1 MALLAELVASAAL
14 NAFPEQSCALAGGAS
29 ISYREANPSA
39 QGTPVVLLHGIGSNS
54 GSWLAQLKDLGARRL
69 LAWNAPGYESST
81 ALANDIPSAQDYA
94 QRLWAWLDA
103 LNINSVHL
111 VGHSLGC
118 IVVASAAAL
127 APNRIASLSLLAP
140 AQGYGTA
147 DPATS
152 ADKRSARLKL
162 LHTLGAA
169 GMAQARGTALL
180 SPHASDELKAYA
192 VAMMARV
199 NLRGYTQATE
209 LLAGADIASDLALWC
224 ARPEHTSTQ
233 AAKTAIGCGEA
244 DTITPPAPCAVLA
257 ATFNL
262 PYTQFPHAGHLCAL
276 EASAA
281 VNAWLGARFSHH
293 D

>member
-1 MALLAELVASAAL
+1 MALLAELAASAAL
-14 NAFPEQSCALAGGAS
+14 NAFPEQSCALAGGAC

-39 QGTPVVLLHGIGSNS
+39 LGTPVVLLHGIGSNS
-54 GSWLAQLKDLGARRL
+54 GSWLAQLKDLGVRRL

-81 ALANDIPSAQDYA
+81 AFDNDIPSAQDYA
-94 QRLWAWLDA
+94 LRLWAWLDA
-103 LNINSVHL
+103 LNISTVHL

-118 IVVASAAAL
+118 IVAASAAAL
-127 APNRIASLSLLAP
+127 APHRVASLSLLAP

-147 DPATS
+147 DSATR
-152 ADKRSARLKL
+152 ADKRGARLKL

-169 GMAQARGTALL
+169 GMAQARGAALL
-180 SPHASDELKAYA
+180 SPQASDDLKAYA

-209 LLAGADIASDLALWC
+209 LLAGADIASDLAVWC
-224 ARPEHTSTQ
+224 AVPDQ
-233 AAKTAIGCGEA
+233 AARCAIACGDA
-244 DTITPPAPCAVLA
+244 DPITPPAQCAALA
-257 ATFNL
+257 AKFNL
-262 PYTQFPHAGHLCAL
+262 PFTQFPHSGHLCAL

-281 VNAWLGARFSHH
+281 VNTWLLARFSNH